1 MKQCLFLEALN
12 HSVKRVPNYIIY
24 LVTLFFWTGQL
35 NIHAE
40 LYKHFRRHSCM
51 IAYCMKLETLIC
63 LLFV

>member
-1 MKQCLFLEALN
+1 MKQFLFLEALN

-40 LYKHFRRHSCM
+40 LYKHF
-51 IAYCMKLETLIC
+51 
-63 LLFV
+63 